1 MGFLFHCVAS
11 LEKSPLVLDSIDSGL
26 QRRFGVFF
34 QFPSPRAVC
43 LPRDHLA
50 LIPNFVKSLFAI
62 LVPNAPLRSSRPL
75 RDRSF
80 EARNPTK
87 LGYSK
92 RETVSPPW
100 VPVRACRRA
109 QLPDEEPREGFPT
122 ELFQQD
128 VHPAMLCPICQC
140 VMRQAVTLLCRGSHK
155 TCESCCQ
162 RWAKQKQP
170 VTCPCC
176 RQEIAEPYFNRDP
189 VFNSMIQQLRVHCPQ
204 RPCGWQGALEDLTR
218 HQTHECA
225 QREVGCSH
233 EGCTFRCPAC
243 NLQAHLDACEWH
255 PLPCEKC
262 GAVMAR
268 KDHQAHLGTVCP
280 AAEVPC
286 PDCHRLFRRSAL
298 DAHRAQC
305 PEASLPCP
313 VPGCDAQI
321 ARCRMED
328 HLAAGAAQHVTCLS
342 RALLQGQAA
351 AERDRAE
358 LRAALT
364 AQQRLQGEVEALKR
378 QVAGLAPA
386 LVRAPLAAAA
396 PVAPMALAPVPL
408 SPVELLAHL
417 RRTSRVLSGGAA
429 DNGADGFCVFDLQA
443 RVPTTLRVVG
453 LALYPE
459 SVEIPLIVSSRSA
472 SCRAP
477 LADGWGA
484 PLVELRPPLVKDP
497 LVPVLFREPV
507 VLAAGECITFRC
519 ANARYHNDPLPGNAD
534 LDLPLV
540 VGLHFDGQRFEPR
553 GFAGEI
559 FYNLQD

>member
-1 MGFLFHCVAS
+1 M
-11 LEKSPLVLDSIDSGL
+11 
-26 QRRFGVFF
+26 
-34 QFPSPRAVC
+34 
-43 LPRDHLA
+43 
-50 LIPNFVKSLFAI
+50 
-62 LVPNAPLRSSRPL
+62 
-75 RDRSF
+75 
-80 EARNPTK
+80 
-87 LGYSK
+87 
-92 RETVSPPW
+92 
-100 VPVRACRRA
+100 A
-109 QLPDEEPREGFPT
+109 QLPDEGPREGFPP

-128 VHPAMLCPICQC
+128 VHPAMLCPICQG

-155 TCESCCQ
+155 TCETCCQ
-162 RWAKQKQP
+162 KWAKQKHP

-204 RPCGWQGALEDLTR
+204 RPCEWQGALEDLTR
-218 HQTHECA
+218 HQTHDCA

-233 EGCTFRCPAC
+233 MGCSYRCPAC
-243 NLQAHLDACEWH
+243 NLQAHLEACEWH

-268 KDHQAHLGTVCP
+268 KDHPAHLGTVCP

-286 PDCHRLFRRSAL
+286 PDCHRLSRRSAL

-313 VPGCDAQI
+313 VPGCEAQI

-328 HLAAGAAQHVTCLS
+328 HLTAGAAQHVTCLS
-342 RALLQGQAA
+342 RALLQVQAAAERDRAA

-358 LRAALT
+358 LRAALDQSIA

-386 LVRAPLAAAA
+386 L
-396 PVAPMALAPVPL
+396 
-408 SPVELLAHL
+408 LAHL
-417 RRTSRVLSGGAA
+417 RRTSRVFSGGTA
-429 DNGADGFCVFDLQA
+429 DWAVDCFAFDLRA
-443 RVPTTLRVVG
+443 RVPIRVVG

-472 SCRAP
+472 SSRAP

-484 PLVELRPPLVKDP
+484 PLVELRHPFVKDQF
-497 LVPVLFREPV
+497 VPVLFWEPV
-507 VLAAGECITFRC
+507 ALAAGECIAFRC
-519 ANARYHNDPLPGNAD
+519 ANAGYRTDPVPGNAD

-540 VGLHFDGQRFEPR
+540 VGLDSDGERYEPR